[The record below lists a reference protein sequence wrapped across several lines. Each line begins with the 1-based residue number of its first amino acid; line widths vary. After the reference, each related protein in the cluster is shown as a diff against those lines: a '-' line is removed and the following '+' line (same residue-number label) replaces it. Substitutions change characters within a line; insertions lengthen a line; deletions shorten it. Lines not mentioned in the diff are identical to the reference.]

1 VVDVQTNEVYVLIPK
16 HRFDQIRSQL
26 TTQAADDVVAEG
38 IRLSQQALRAI
49 CPNCSKTAPSRPM
62 DCISSPRAIGT
73 ARDQATLID
82 QCLKR
87 GLNDDEFY
95 VGWIHPCELIEEEE
109 VERRP
114 QHDAE

>member
-38 IRLSQQALRAI
+38 IRLSQQALRRDLPELLQNKRLRGQWIAYH
-49 CPNCSKTAPSRPM
+49 RHE
-62 DCISSPRAIGT
+62 RIGT

-87 GLNDDEFY
+87 GLNDDEFTLAGFIP
-95 VGWIHPCELIEEEE
+95 VN
-109 VERRP
+109 
-114 QHDAE
+114 